1 LTYIGA
7 AVRIGPLKNSELTK
21 AEMKF
26 RRRNVEQLLFE
37 NMRNYILAILRME
50 CIAEFIQQER

>member
-1 LTYIGA
+1 M
-7 AVRIGPLKNSELTK
+7 RIGPLKNSELTK

-26 RRRNVEQLLFE
+26 RRTVEQLLFE
-37 NMRNYILAILRME
+37 NMRKYVLVILHME

>member
-7 AVRIGPLKNSELTK
+7 AMRIGPLKNSELTK

-26 RRRNVEQLLFE
+26 RRTVEQLLFE
-37 NMRNYILAILRME
+37 NMRKYVLVILHME